1 MALRWIFA
9 ALHLLALGIG
19 LGAIWG
25 RSRALR
31 QPLDPPGL
39 ARVFAADAWWGVAAV
54 LWLFTGLVRVLS
66 SLDKGQEYY
75 IQNRLFLLKMVLFVT
90 VVVLEIRP
98 MRAFTRWRAA
108 IRRGE
113 LPDTTRAPA
122 FATTST
128 VQAVLIVLIV
138 IAATG
143 MARGLGMF

>member
-9 ALHLLALGIG
+9 ALHLFGLGIG

-31 QPLDPPGL
+31 QPLDPPGV
-39 ARVFAADAWWGVAAV
+39 ARVLAADAWWAVAAV
-54 LWLFTGLVRVLS
+54 LWLFTGVVRVLS

-75 IQNRLFLLKMVLFVT
+75 IQNHLFILKMVLFVT
-90 VVVLEIRP
+90 IVVLEIRP
-98 MRAFTRWRAA
+98 MMAFVRWRAA

-113 LPDTTRAPA
+113 LPDTSRAPA
-122 FATTST
+122 FATTSA
-128 VQAVLIVLIV
+128 VQAVLVVLIV

-143 MARGLGMF
+143 MARGFGMM

>member
-1 MALRWIFA
+1 MALRWMFA
-9 ALHLLALGIG
+9 TLHLLALGIG

-39 ARVFAADAWWGVAAV
+39 ARVFAADAWWGVAAA

-66 SLDKGQEYY
+66 STDKGQEYY
-75 IQNRLFLLKMVLFVT
+75 IQNQLFLLKMVLFVT
-90 VVVLEIRP
+90 IVVLEIRP
-98 MRAFTRWRAA
+98 MIAFTRWRAA

-113 LPDTTRAPA
+113 LPDTTQAPA
-122 FATTST
+122 FATRST
-128 VQAVLIVLIV
+128 VQAVLIVLMV

-143 MARGLGMF
+143 MARGFGMR

>member
-1 MALRWIFA
+1 
-9 ALHLLALGIG
+9 
-19 LGAIWG
+19 
-25 RSRALR
+25 
-31 QPLDPPGL
+31 
-39 ARVFAADAWWGVAAV
+39 VF
-54 LWLFTGLVRVLS
+54 T

-98 MRAFTRWRAA
+98 MRALSRWRAA

-113 LPDTTRAPA
+113 LPDTTQASA
-122 FATTST
+122 FATVST

-143 MARGLGMF
+143 MARGFGMM

>member
-9 ALHLLALGIG
+9 TLHLFGLGIG
-19 LGAIWG
+19 LGAIWV

-39 ARVFAADAWWGVAAV
+39 ARVLAADAWWGVAAA
-54 LWLFTGLVRVLS
+54 LWFFTGLVRVLS

-75 IQNRLFLLKMVLFVT
+75 IQNHLFLLKMVLFVT

-98 MRAFTRWRAA
+98 MRAFARWRAA

-143 MARGLGMF
+143 MARGFGIM

>member
-1 MALRWIFA
+1 MFA

-39 ARVFAADAWWGVAAV
+39 ARVFAADAWWGIAAV
-54 LWLFTGLVRVLS
+54 LWLFTGVVRVLS

-75 IQNRLFLLKMVLFVT
+75 VQNRLFLLKMVLFMSI
-90 VVVLEIRP
+90 VVLEIRP
-98 MRAFTRWRAA
+98 MLALARWRAA

-128 VQAVLIVLIV
+128 VQTVLIVLIL
-138 IAATG
+138 IAASG
-143 MARGLGMF
+143 MARGFGMM